1 MGGSAGSFRCSDL
14 AASAVWSMLGAALVI
29 HGCSSAPRREPA
41 ARPAPAPS
49 APAAI
54 PAPAPAPA
62 PAPEPAPAPRRAT
75 FTERPP
81 VPSTEPDV
89 RVRVAALRGPAP
101 AVRLSHSSGSLR
113 MQGAGLP
120 PRPVA
125 CPVEAKPTA
134 AGWRVTEAVGS
145 KQSRAWDVSLRGTLE
160 FAAPPGS
167 PEIIAF
173 DGRDWPG
180 DVRLVPVT
188 DAPLAVDVVVAVPLE
203 RYLPGVLAQEL
214 YETFAPETYRAQ
226 AIAARSFTVSEH
238 AHWARVRH
246 YDLVAGEASQAWIGE
261 TRNPKARQ
269 AAAATRGMLLVHDG
283 RVVPAYY
290 SSTCGG
296 TPASAIESLTN
307 NPNHGIPP
315 LMAGSV
321 AGRACTG
328 CAAAP
333 KRSWTDS
340 FTNAEACER
349 LRRWAGDQLRARQ
362 ARDAAANPM
371 LPPEADPSLPEP
383 APGAPL
389 EAMVGLRRIESI
401 RVSGSNAAGRP
412 VMLTVIGPAGAA
424 LELRAE
430 DFRRALNYAPAGSPV
445 PKHRLP
451 SSHIRAARVVG
462 ERIEFEGSGYGHG
475 VGMCQF
481 GAEGHAKAG
490 RSAEEILATYYPGAT
505 VVRAY

>member
-1 MGGSAGSFRCSDL
+1 MAGSAGSFRLSDL

-41 ARPAPAPS
+41 ARPTSTPAAPAPVPQ
-49 APAAI
+49 PAATL
-54 PAPAPAPA
+54 ASV
-62 PAPEPAPAPRRAT
+62 PEPASAPRRAT
-75 FTERPP
+75 FTERPA
-81 VPSTEPDV
+81 VPSAEPDV
-89 RVRVAALRGPAP
+89 RVRVAALRGTAP
-101 AVRLSHSSGSLR
+101 AVRLAHASGSLR

-125 CPVEAKPTA
+125 SPVEAKRTA
-134 AGWRVTEAVGS
+134 SGWRVTEAVGT

-160 FAAPPGS
+160 FVAPAEAAQVIS
-167 PEIIAF
+167 F

-180 DVRLVPVT
+180 DVRVVPVS
-188 DAPLAVDVVVAVPLE
+188 DAPLAIDVVVAVPLE

-214 YETFAPETYRAQ
+214 YEKFAPETYRAQ
-226 AIAARSFTVSEH
+226 AIAARSFTVSEQ
-238 AHWARVRH
+238 AHWSRVRH

-261 TRNPKARQ
+261 TKNPKARQ

-315 LMAGSV
+315 LMSGSQ
-321 AGRACTG
+321 AGRTCTG

-333 KRSWTDS
+333 KRRWSDS
-340 FTNAEACER
+340 FGNAEACER
-349 LRRWAGDQLRARQ
+349 LRRWASDQLRARN
-362 ARDAAANPM
+362 AREAAADPL

-389 EAMVGLRRIESI
+389 EAMAGIRRIESI

-412 VMLTVIGPAGAA
+412 VMLTLTGPSGAT

-430 DFRRALNYAPAGSPV
+430 DFRRALNYAPVGSPV

-451 SSHIRAARVVG
+451 SSHIRSARIVG
-462 ERIEFEGSGYGHG
+462 ERIEFEGSGFGHG
-475 VGMCQF
+475 VGLCQF
-481 GAEGHAKAG
+481 GAEGQAKAG
-490 RSAEEILATYYPGAT
+490 RNAEEILATYYPGAT